1 MGVRFLGIGREAAR
15 SKARKKKFGAERENA
30 MTALNEI
37 MGSLKGGVDDA
48 RNRAQLSATDLYGE
62 SITRNTDNIRAN
74 ANNTKSAL
82 ARGAAATGG
91 DVTGSRGV
99 AFDRVDQ
106 NANEGIGKIERFY
119 EDRAKTDNEQS
130 RSRGD
135 RLMNVL
141 LGANSNLLN
150 FANAN
155 YQNEIS
161 RDLQRKQANK
171 QLGMDFIT
179 AGIKAATTAATGGAG
194 AAAG

>member
-1 MGVRFLGIGREAAR
+1 
-15 SKARKKKFGAERENA
+15 
-30 MTALNEI
+30 
-37 MGSLKGGVDDA
+37 
-48 RNRAQLSATDLYGE
+48 
-62 SITRNTDNIRAN
+62 
-74 ANNTKSAL
+74 
-82 ARGAAATGG
+82 
-91 DVTGSRGV
+91 
-99 AFDRVDQ
+99 VDQ